1 MLGLSLSPA
10 YLVTPSAPMV
20 CSPRSGLPRSGFVLW
35 ARNRHGLPGRRGP
48 VSGLERKSDL
58 EGGRSVDVKV
68 CGRRPHDGGAAD
80 TGGRRTQTSKG
91 GNCGRCGGV
100 GRQTLWG
107 FRCWRSV
114 ADVRWTPVW
123 NTTDEARSPVGR
135 SRHAE
140 SESRSGGRTT
150 RRLSMV
156 ARGRA

>member
-1 MLGLSLSPA
+1 MNSKANGSIWTSFAAYCSDAWRRSHRIFGVRDPLASPA
-10 YLVTPSAPMV
+10 CIDLSNDARHSPSELKAA
-20 CSPRSGLPRSGFVLW
+20 L
-35 ARNRHGLPGRRGP
+35 RGTTA
-48 VSGLERKSDL
+48 S
-58 EGGRSVDVKV
+58 VKV
-68 CGRRPHDGGAAD
+68 CGCRPHDGGAAD

-91 GNCGRCGGV
+91 GNRGRCGGV

-114 ADVRWTPVW
+114 ADVRWMPVW
-123 NTTDEARSPVGR
+123 NTTDEATSLVGR

-140 SESRSGGRTT
+140 SESRSSGRTT